1 MKNKKSKI
9 AMNGALVSTLMLTGV
24 LSACSNPVQP
34 GSSANGTAEKPKPVL
49 KVMAEYDALA
59 KPGTDETSKAT
70 EERTGYK
77 VEYSMLPAD
86 DPVQKLSIE
95 VAAGADYD
103 IIRMQPEAFRLL
115 ASQNALMPL
124 NDLLDKYG
132 QNVLDGIPKEAW
144 ELTTINGKIYGIP
157 KRSERLNI
165 SQGIGIRSDLL
176 DSLGMKMPTTMDEFY
191 QTLKAIKENNKDM
204 IPLTSTS
211 VQIPTIKS
219 AFGLYNPWMEVNGEI
234 VPALKL
240 PAMKD
245 YMSFMIKLYNE
256 GLLDRDL
263 PVNKKVVVD
272 EKFAGGKAAAIPTD
286 WKASQAQFSAL
297 YKNNAKAKTDI
308 IQPLI
313 GKNGEQGIS
322 VNANM
327 VYATVILKSA
337 KHPEDAMKFMN
348 ARMDPK
354 NFEYLALGKEGET
367 FTKQNGKYIPIMPA
381 LSEKRGEAYWYLFGI
396 REKEYSEMWLAR
408 LRRDAILFET
418 YEKVNKDYSKLAHFN
433 ITGMMPPLES
443 YTKYNAALSK
453 LEDDYYTQL
462 LVGSEKLDNYDRFIK
477 KWEDAGG
484 AAVTKD
490 INNWYK
496 NGGKQFTEN
505 LLKTYPAGY

>member
-1 MKNKKSKI
+1 MKSNTNKV
-9 AMNGALVSTLMLTGV
+9 ALNGMVIFTLALSSIV
-24 LSACSNPVQP
+24 SACSNQAQP
-34 GSSANGTAEKPKPVL
+34 ISPSPGTAEKPKPVL

-59 KPGTDETSKAT
+59 KPGVDATSKAT

-86 DPVQKLSIE
+86 DPTQKLSIE

-103 IIRMQPEAFRLL
+103 IIRMQPQAFRLL
-115 ASQNALMPL
+115 AGQNALMPL
-124 NDLLDKYG
+124 NDLLEKYG
-132 QNVLDGIPKEAW
+132 KNVLEGIPKEAW

-165 SQGIGIRSDLL
+165 GLGVGMRADILTSI
-176 DSLGMKMPTTMDEFY
+176 GMKMPTTIDEFY
-191 QTLKAIKENNKDM
+191 NTLKAIKDKHKDM
-204 IPLTSTS
+204 IPLTSMS

-219 AFGLYNPWMEVNGEI
+219 AFGLYNPWMDVNGEI
-234 VPALKL
+234 VPSFKL

-245 YMSFMIKLYNE
+245 YMAFMIKLYND

-263 PVNKKVVVD
+263 PVNKKVTVD

-286 WKASQAQFSAL
+286 WKSSQAQFTAL
-297 YKNNAKAKTDI
+297 YKNNPNAKTDI
-308 IQPLI
+308 VQPLI

-322 VNANM
+322 VNANL

-337 KHPEDAMKFMN
+337 KHPEDSMKYMN

-367 FTKQNGKYIPIMPA
+367 FTKENGKYIPIMPA
-381 LSEKRGEAYWYLFGI
+381 LSEQRGEAYWYLFGI

-418 YEKVNKDYSKLAHFN
+418 YEKVNKNYDKLAKFN
-433 ITGMMPPLES
+433 ITGMMPPLEN

-453 LEDDYYTQL
+453 MEDDYFTQL
-462 LVGSEKLDNYDRFIK
+462 LVGSEKIENYDKFVK
-477 KWEDAGG
+477 KWEEAGG
-484 AAVTKD
+484 AEVTKE

-496 NGGKQFTEN
+496 DGGKKYTEN
-505 LLKTYPAGY
+505 LLKTYPSGY